1 MTLPVTVA
9 YGDGVGPEIMEA
21 VLFILKEADAGISV
35 ETAEI
40 GSAQYRR
47 DWPCGIAPSSWASI
61 QRTKVLL
68 KAPTMTPQGK
78 GHKSLNVALRKRLGL
93 YANIRPVVSYH
104 PVVPSANPN
113 LDIVVVRENE
123 EDTYCGIE
131 YQLSED
137 AYECTK
143 IATNSAS
150 LRICERAF
158 QYAKTNNRSKVT
170 CLVKD
175 NIMKLTDGAFKNAFM
190 KVAAKY
196 PDIEADC
203 FIVDIG
209 MAKVAARPADFD
221 VIVTTNLFGDILS
234 DVVALAAGS
243 IGLAGSANIGD
254 TYSMFEAV
262 HGSAPN
268 LAGKNRANPSG
279 LLNAAIQMLVH
290 LNKVDKAV
298 AISDAFLKTL
308 EDGTHTAD
316 IFNPETSVRS
326 VSTTDFARAIADNLG
341 ARPSQLRGISVKK
354 QAEVEAVKTYFPA
367 AQKRELAGVD
377 LTVRWNE
384 EGNKLEALAK
394 ACSEAVQKPF
404 QLSLIYAKGM
414 ELWPTA
420 PYSWPGID
428 LMTLRFSLPEAIG
441 EDLSVSQLIQGV
453 ESLGLTTAKMVKLY
467 TFDGVEGFFTP

>member
-9 YGDGVGPEIMEA
+9 YGDGIGPEIMEA
-21 VLFILKEADAGISV
+21 VLFVLKEADAGISV

-104 PVVPSANPN
+104 PIVPSVHPN

-150 LRICERAF
+150 LKICERAF
-158 QYAKTNNRSKVT
+158 LYAKSNNRSKVT

-175 NIMKLTDGAFKNAFM
+175 NIMKLTDGAFRRAFLE
-190 KVAAKY
+190 VAAMY
-196 PDIEADC
+196 PEIEADC

-209 MAKVAARPADFD
+209 MAKVASQPENFD
-221 VIVTTNLFGDILS
+221 VVVTTNLFGDILS

-262 HGSAPN
+262 HGSAPD
-268 LAGKNRANPSG
+268 LAGKDVANPSG
-279 LLNAAIQMLVH
+279 LLNAAVQMLVH
-290 LNKVDKAV
+290 LNRADRAV
-298 AISDAFLKTL
+298 TISNALLKTL
-308 EDGTHTAD
+308 EDGIHTAD
-316 IFNPETSVRS
+316 IFNPQTSVRL
-326 VSTTDFARAIADNLG
+326 VTTTDFARAIVNNLG
-341 ARPSQLRGISVKK
+341 STPSQLRGL
-354 QAEVEAVKTYFPA
+354 AVKLQSARCGVKTHFPA
-367 AQKRELAGVD
+367 AQRRTLAGVD
-377 LTVRWNE
+377 LTVRWGE
-384 EGNKLEALAK
+384 ESNKLEALAK
-394 ACSEAVQKPF
+394 ACAEAVQQPF
-404 QLSLIYAKGM
+404 QLALIYAKGM
-414 ELWPTA
+414 ELWPAA
-420 PYSWPGID
+420 PYSWPHTD
-428 LMTLRFSLPEAIG
+428 LVTLRFMSPEQTEG
-441 EDLSVSQLIQGV
+441 DVSVSQLIQGV